1 LALEHEQSSVPRLSA
16 RTAVVPLLAIGVA
29 VAVGVVGM
37 LVLEPTTGLQAVL
50 RTLTAFIVPVAAG
63 LAIGAGLRGHRTG
76 MLIAAALLDLEAV
89 VLGLMGADALPFVAL
104 VPVLGAISAQRA
116 LPPERW
122 RIAFVGAWIAG
133 TVGVAECLVSSLE
146 LSAANAAWV
155 VSTFA
160 AVNAL
165 ALAMIWRFDTH
176 QNRALAQMSEAEARV
191 RDMLEGVE
199 LFGVH
204 VSAEGR
210 VDFINGFAL
219 SMTGWTR
226 DEVMGRDFWDVF
238 APPERRE
245 IARAGY
251 REMVAGNRVLGQRR
265 ESEVVTRSG
274 ARKWVRWSHAVRHDG
289 KGRLIGVASLGE
301 DVTAAR
307 AGEEEVRRSAEL
319 LSTVVAA
326 TPLPTAVVGTDL
338 TVQLWNPA
346 AAALTGWSEE
356 EMRGR
361 HAARAFTRR
370 DGWAIGRWFVRA
382 LAGETIENELIEL
395 HHRDG
400 RPVRLRLYGSA
411 LRDAAGRP
419 TAVAMKA
426 VDVTESMALEE
437 QLREAQKMEAVG
449 RLAGG
454 MAHDFNNSLTAIQGF
469 ASLIAAG
476 ADDPQTKE
484 AAETILTATRHGAE
498 LTHQLLAYSRRS
510 VLSPQIID
518 VNALLGAIR
527 PIVLRLLGENVKMV
541 IESRVPRALV
551 RVDPGA
557 LERAIINLAANAKD
571 AMPRGGRLTIS
582 VERHERE
589 LGDGH
594 QGSSI
599 VIRVADTGVGIP
611 ADLQARVFDPFF
623 TTKPV
628 GAGTGLGLST
638 VKGFV
643 AQSGGRVSLS
653 SRPGSTV
660 VEIRLPQSRELRPT
674 MTSPVAPGAHG
685 RGETVLLVEDDPN
698 VAVMSFQILSRNDYH
713 VMLADSGESAIALLR
728 GHSAPIALLLL
739 DVILPDIHGPRL
751 AELARVSHPESK
763 VLFASGYSSEA
774 IARAGGLPRDF
785 DLIEKPFSPEQL
797 LDRVR
802 RAIDGPLE
810 AAEPAAPV
818 QLPVA
823 PAGQA
828 RSDDGVVA

>member
-1 LALEHEQSSVPRLSA
+1 LTLHRDQSTKPRPRGGVSVSM
-16 RTAVVPLLAIGVA
+16 LAIGGMTV
-29 VAVGVVGM
+29 VGIVGM
-37 LVLEPTTGLQAVL
+37 LVLDRTAGLQAVL
-50 RTLTAFIVPVAAG
+50 RPLAAFVIPIAGG
-63 LAIGAGLRGHRTG
+63 LAVGAGLRGHRVG
-76 MLIAAALLDLEAV
+76 LLVASALLDVEAV
-89 VLGLMGADALPFVAL
+89 VLGLMGAEALPFVAL

-116 LPPERW
+116 LPPDRW
-122 RIAFVGAWIAG
+122 RVAFIGAWLAG
-133 TVGVAECLVSSLE
+133 TLGVAECLVVSLQ
-146 LSAANAAWV
+146 LPLANAAWV
-155 VSTFA
+155 VLTFA
-160 AVNAL
+160 VLNAGS
-165 ALAMIWRFDTH
+165 LAMIWRFDTR
-176 QNRALAQMSEAEARV
+176 QSLALAEMTEAEARV

-210 VDFINGFAL
+210 IDFINGYAL
-219 SMTGWTR
+219 TMTGWTR
-226 DEVMGRDFWDVF
+226 DEVMGRDFWEVF
-238 APPERRE
+238 APPELLE
-245 IARAGY
+245 AAQSGY
-251 REMVAGNRVLGQRR
+251 REMVAGRR
-265 ESEVVTRSG
+265 ELGRTREGEIVTRSG
-274 ARKWVRWSHAVRHDG
+274 ARRLIRWSHAVRHDDR
-289 KGRLIGVASLGE
+289 GRLVGVASLGE

-307 AGEEEVRRSAEL
+307 AGEETARRSAEL

-338 TVQLWNPA
+338 SVQLWNPA

-356 EMRGR
+356 EMLAGN
-361 HAARAFTRR
+361 AGQAFSRR
-370 DGWAIGRWFVRA
+370 DGWTIGRWFVRA
-382 LAGETIENELIEL
+382 LAGESIENELIEL
-395 HHRDG
+395 HRRDG

-426 VDVTESMALEE
+426 IDVTESMALEE

-476 ADDPQTKE
+476 AEDPQTRE

-510 VLSPQIID
+510 VLSFQIID
-518 VNALLGAIR
+518 VNALVGAIR
-527 PIVLRLLGENVKMV
+527 PMVLRLLGENVKVV

-551 RVDPGA
+551 RVDPGG
-557 LERAIINLAANAKD
+557 LERAIINIAANARD

-582 VERHERE
+582 IERRERE
-589 LGDGH
+589 PGDGH
-594 QGSSI
+594 QGPWI
-599 VIRVADTGVGIP
+599 VLKVTDTGVGIP
-611 ADLQARVFDPFF
+611 TELQARVFDPFF

-628 GAGTGLGLST
+628 GAGTGLGLAT

-653 SRPGSTV
+653 SRPGATT
-660 VEIRLPQSRELRPT
+660 VEIRLPQSRELRASLP
-674 MTSPVAPGAHG
+674 SQIPAGGHG

-698 VAVMSFQILSRNDYH
+698 VAVMSFQILSRNEYH

-739 DVILPDIHGPRL
+739 DVVLPDIHGPRL
-751 AELARVSHPESK
+751 AEIARASHPESN

-774 IARAGGLPRDF
+774 IARAGGLPREF

-802 RAIDGPLE
+802 RAIDGLPE
-810 AAEPAAPV
+810 AEDPPAPV

-823 PAGQA
+823 PAAQS
-828 RSDDGVVA
+828 RSDDDVVA